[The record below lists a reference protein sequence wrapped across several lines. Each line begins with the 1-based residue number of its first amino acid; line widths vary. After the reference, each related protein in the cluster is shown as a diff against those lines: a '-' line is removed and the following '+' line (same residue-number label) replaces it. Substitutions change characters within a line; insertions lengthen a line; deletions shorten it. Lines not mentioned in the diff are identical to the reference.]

1 MKRFLHHFFVPHESN
16 NHRARVLHHDSL
28 LLIITFLF
36 AGLIVIQ
43 GMHRTYPAVLGDST
57 SITTSDL
64 LKYTNLEREANGL
77 APLNLNPELTHAA
90 QLKAKDMFAKDY
102 WAHVSPDGTTP
113 WVWIRDSGYN
123 YLYAGENLARG
134 FDSSSDVVTAWM
146 NSPEHRANLLSP
158 NYTDIGFAVQDGTLT
173 GTETTLVVQEFGSP
187 YNSDGTVANTVPSP
201 IPGSTSPTPLPAQ
214 VLASAGLPVP
224 TITASG
230 SAVGSIKIG
239 QPSALDP
246 ENQQLA
252 PALIDSNS
260 LKRTISFAILGFFLL
275 VLAIDAIVVERKQ
288 IVRLFS
294 HNVDHMLFLLF
305 ILLAGIIVGRGLI
318 L

>member
-1 MKRFLHHFFVPHESN
+1 MKKFLQHFLVPHESN
-16 NHRARVLHHDSL
+16 HHRPRVLHHDSL

-43 GMHRTYPAVLGDST
+43 GVHKEYPAVLGDAT
-57 SITTSDL
+57 SITTAQL
-64 LKYTNLEREANGL
+64 LEYTNLEREANGL
-77 APLNLNPELTHAA
+77 PPLTLNPDLNHAA

-134 FDSSSDVVTAWM
+134 FDASNDVVTAWM

-158 NYTDIGFAVQDGTLT
+158 NYTDIGFAVQTGTLT

-187 YNSDGTVANTVPSP
+187 YNADGTVKVPN
-201 IPGSTSPTPLPAQ
+201 IPSPTPVPVSALEA
-214 VLASAGLPVP
+214 AGLP
-224 TITASG
+224 TASPG
-230 SAVGSIKIG
+230 AKVIG
-239 QPSALDP
+239 GVSVNEPTGMNPSAP
-246 ENQQLA
+246 VQT
-252 PALIDSNS
+252 ALIDASS
-260 LKRTISFAILGFFLL
+260 LKRNISFAIIGFFLII
-275 VLAIDAIVVERKQ
+275 LAIDAIIVERRQ
-288 IVRLFS
+288 IIRVFS
-294 HNVDHMLFLLF
+294 HNTDHMLFLLF
-305 ILLAGIIVGRGLI
+305 ILIAGVIIGRGLV